1 MALALN
7 LSFLVVSVESD
18 VLISMCH
25 QYAVLLNSVE
35 VAYTNVKNVLNKL
48 FSVCDFGAV
57 QYWGV
62 LLVSYQLDKFLGII
76 ATAVNG
82 DVPMSEIKRNCPNR
96 FIG

>member
-18 VLISMCH
+18 VLISLCH

-35 VAYTNVKNVLNKL
+35 VANANIENILNKL
-48 FSVCDFGAV
+48 FSVCDFVAV
-57 QYWGV
+57 YNWGM

-82 DVPMSEIKRNCPNR
+82 DVPISEIVEHKS
-96 FIG
+96 